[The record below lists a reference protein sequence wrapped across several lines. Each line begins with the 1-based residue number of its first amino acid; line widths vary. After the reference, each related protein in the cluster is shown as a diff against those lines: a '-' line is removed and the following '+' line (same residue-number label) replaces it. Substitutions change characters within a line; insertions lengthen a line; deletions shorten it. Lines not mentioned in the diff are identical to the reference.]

1 MPLISMRQLL
11 DHAAEHSYGVPA
23 FNVNNMEQIKAIM
36 GAAKKT
42 KSPVILQGSAGA
54 RKYAGEPFLRH
65 LVAAAVEAY
74 PDLPI
79 VMHQDHGA
87 SPDVCMGAIRSGFTS
102 VMMDGSLKDDAKT
115 PADYAYNVAVT
126 HKVVGFAHAVGVSVE
141 AELGCLGSLE
151 TLAGDKEDGHGAEGK
166 LTREQLLTDPDEAA
180 RFVDETQCDALA
192 IAIGTSHGA
201 YKFKHEPTGDILAI
215 DRIRAIH
222 RRVPNTH
229 LVMHGSSS
237 VPQRLLE
244 EIRCYGGDI
253 RETYGVPVAEIREG
267 IRHGVRK
274 VNIDTDIRLA
284 MTAAMRRTM
293 KKNSHEFDPRK
304 FLQAAMDETEKVC
317 IERFEAFGS
326 AGQAPDIFPIDL
338 EVMAQRYK
346 AGALR
351 QVVH

>member
-1 MPLISMRQLL
+1 MPLVSMRQLL
-11 DHAAEHSYGVPA
+11 DHAAEKGYGVPA

-36 GAAKKT
+36 EAARET
-42 KSPVILQGSAGA
+42 QSPVILQGSVGA

-65 LVAAAVEAY
+65 LVAAAVESY
-74 PDLPI
+74 PETPI

-102 VMMDGSLKDDAKT
+102 VMMDGSLKEDAKT
-115 PADYAYNVAVT
+115 PADYAYNAAVT
-126 HKVVGFAHAVGVSVE
+126 RKVVELAHAVGVSVE
-141 AELGCLGSLE
+141 GELGCLGSLE
-151 TLAGDKEDGHGAEGK
+151 TLTGDKEDGHGAEGT
-166 LTREQLLTDPDEAA
+166 LSRDRLLTDPDEAV

-201 YKFKHEPTGDILAI
+201 YKFKRQPTGDVLAI
-215 DRIRAIH
+215 DRIKTIH
-222 RRVPNTH
+222 RRLPNTH

-237 VPQRLLE
+237 VPQYLLQ

-253 RETYGVPVAEIREG
+253 RETYGVPIAEIQEG

-293 KKNSHEFDPRK
+293 KKHAWEFDPRK
-304 FLQAAMDETEKVC
+304 FLQAAMDETKKVC
-317 IERFEAFGS
+317 IERFESFGC
-326 AGQAPDIFPIDL
+326 AGHAPDIRVIDL
-338 EVMAQRYK
+338 ETMGQRYRR
-346 AGALR
+346 GEL
-351 QVVH
+351 QQIVN

>member
-11 DHAAEHSYGVPA
+11 DHAAERGYGVPA

-36 GAAKKT
+36 GAAQKT

-126 HKVVGFAHAVGVSVE
+126 HKVVGFAHAIGVSVE

-151 TLAGDKEDGHGAEGK
+151 MLGGDKEDGHG
-166 LTREQLLTDPDEAA
+166 
-180 RFVDETQCDALA
+180 V
-192 IAIGTSHGA
+192 
-201 YKFKHEPTGDILAI
+201 
-215 DRIRAIH
+215 DRIKAIH
-222 RRVPNTH
+222 RRLPNTH

-293 KKNSHEFDPRK
+293 KENSHEFDPRK
-304 FLQAAMDETEKVC
+304 FLQAAMDETQKVC
-317 IERFEAFGS
+317 VERFEAFGS
-326 AGQAPDIFPIDL
+326 AGQAPDIDPIEL
-338 EVMAQRYK
+338 EIMAQRYK
-346 AGALR
+346 AGTLR

>member
-1 MPLISMRQLL
+1 MPLVSMRQLL
-11 DHAAEHSYGVPA
+11 DHAAECSYGVPA

-36 GAAKKT
+36 DAARET
-42 KSPVILQGSAGA
+42 QSPVILQGSAGA

-65 LVAAAVEAY
+65 LVAAAAESY
-74 PDLPI
+74 PELPI

-102 VMMDGSLKDDAKT
+102 VMMDGSLKDDART
-115 PADYAYNVAVT
+115 PADYDYNVAVT
-126 HKVVGFAHAVGVSVE
+126 RKVVDLAHAVGISVE
-141 AELGCLGSLE
+141 GELGCLGSLE
-151 TLAGDKEDGHGAEGK
+151 TLSGDKEDGHGADGRLSK
-166 LTREQLLTDPDEAA
+166 DQLLTDPDEAA

-201 YKFKHEPTGDILAI
+201 YKFKRKPTGDILAI
-215 DRIRAIH
+215 DRIKAIH
-222 RRVPNTH
+222 ARIPNTH

-237 VPQRLLE
+237 VPQNLLQ

-253 RETYGVPVAEIREG
+253 RETYGVPVAEIQEG
-267 IRHGVRK
+267 IRNGVRK

-284 MTAAMRRTM
+284 MTAAMRRAM
-293 KKNSHEFDPRK
+293 KKNNAEFDPRK
-304 FLQAAMDETEKVC
+304 FLQAAMDETRKIC

-326 AGQAPDIFPIDL
+326 AGQAAKIRPL
-338 EVMAQRYK
+338 ELDVMAQRYR

>member
-1 MPLISMRQLL
+1 
-11 DHAAEHSYGVPA
+11 
-23 FNVNNMEQIKAIM
+23 
-36 GAAKKT
+36 
-42 KSPVILQGSAGA
+42 
-54 RKYAGEPFLRH
+54 
-65 LVAAAVEAY
+65 
-74 PDLPI
+74 
-79 VMHQDHGA
+79 
-87 SPDVCMGAIRSGFTS
+87 
-102 VMMDGSLKDDAKT
+102 
-115 PADYAYNVAVT
+115 
-126 HKVVGFAHAVGVSVE
+126 VVGFAHAVGVSVE

-180 RFVDETQCDALA
+180 HFVDETQCDALA

-201 YKFKHEPTGDILAI
+201 YKFKHQPTGDVLAI

-222 RRVPNTH
+222 RRLPNTH

-304 FLQAAMDETEKVC
+304 FLQAAMEETEKVC
-317 IERFEAFGS
+317 IERFEALVPPVRRPIS
-326 AGQAPDIFPIDL
+326 ARSILTSWPSVTSLVLCAKSCTERLACSVHPQRRFPAVSCRKVRRL
-338 EVMAQRYK
+338 GVQSC
-346 AGALR
+346 
-351 QVVH
+351 